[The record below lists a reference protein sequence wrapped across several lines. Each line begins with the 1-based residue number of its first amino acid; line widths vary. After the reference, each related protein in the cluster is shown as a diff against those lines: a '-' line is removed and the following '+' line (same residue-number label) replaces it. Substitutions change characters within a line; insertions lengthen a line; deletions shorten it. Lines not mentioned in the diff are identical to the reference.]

1 MSAPIGFSS
10 QGLRGVIAR
19 DFALLTPLGVGNLD
33 GVKWFYDKA
42 WLIFRASRTE
52 PVVRIY
58 ARDLP
63 RRRWPRGG
71 FLSQDSRGGAHD
83 IAAWHPLFFHTPGVG
98 VK

>member
-10 QGLRGVIAR
+10 QGLCGATAR

-42 WLIFRASRTE
+42 WLLFRASRTE

-58 ARDLP
+58 AEATSPDLVQALLEETKCQ
-63 RRRWPRGG
+63 R
-71 FLSQDSRGGAHD
+71 
-83 IAAWHPLFFHTPGVG
+83 
-98 VK
+98 

>member
-19 DFALLTPLGVGNLD
+19 DFALLAPLGMDNSD

-42 WLIFRASRTE
+42 WLIFPGSGTE

-58 ARDLP
+58 AEATSPDLIQALLKETKCP
-63 RRRWPRGG
+63 R
-71 FLSQDSRGGAHD
+71 
-83 IAAWHPLFFHTPGVG
+83 
-98 VK
+98 